1 MSDEIK
7 NQTEKKD
14 KETIQ
19 NNSEILFLY
28 DAKMCNPNGDPDD
41 ENKPRMD
48 YDRGINLVSDVRLK
62 RYIRDYLMDYKD
74 QTIFVSK
81 VNRETVDATGR
92 LKKLIELYKQEIESN
107 EVMKK
112 DLFDRNGPNEKN
124 LAKHL
129 EWLLSKLIDVRFFGA
144 TMPLKSEVGKGAS
157 ITFTGPIQFN
167 WGYSLNKVTGPMESN
182 TITSTFAGAGDEHST
197 MGKDYRVN
205 YSLIAFHGII
215 SAKRAKITEL
225 KTADINLFDEAIVQA
240 IPLEATTRSK
250 TGQSPVLYIRVNY
263 NTSEYFLGDMRKY
276 VKIIDKNN
284 NEITFDDTS
293 KLRSTADY
301 KLDLSE
307 LCAKLG
313 NINDKI
319 LQIHFWKDENL
330 KINGWVIQ
338 KGNEKK
344 NSNEMK
350 LKIKSKGGS
359 EIEILVI
366 ELPKPKEI
374 S

>member
-1 MSDEIK
+1 MSNEIK
-7 NQTEKKD
+7 NQTEKKV

-81 VNRETVDATGR
+81 INGAVVNPKT
-92 LKKLIELYKQEIESN
+92 S
-107 EVMKK
+107 
-112 DLFDRNGPNEKN
+112 
-124 LAKHL
+124 LAKIL
-129 EWLLSKLIDVRFFGA
+129 GIDNKAKINVSSEQVQSFLNNALDVRFFGA
-144 TMPLKSEVGKGAS
+144 ILPDVVFEKGKGNV
-157 ITFTGPIQFN
+157 TFTGPIQFN

-182 TITSTFAGAGDEHST
+182 GITSHFQSGKITDEQDSSKGSGA

-215 SAKRAKITEL
+215 SAKRAENTNL
-225 KTADINLFDEAIVQA
+225 KDADIDLFDNAIVKA

-250 TGQSPVLYIRVNY
+250 TGQSPLLYIRVNY
-263 NTSEYFLGDMRKY
+263 NTSEFFFGDMRKY
-276 VKIIDKNN
+276 VKIIDNN
-284 NEITFDDTS
+284 NIQIAFDDTA

-301 KLDLSE
+301 KLDLSD
-307 LCAKLG
+307 LSAKLG
-313 NINDKI
+313 KINDKI
-319 LQIHFWKDENL
+319 QEIYFWNDENI
-330 KINGWVIQ
+330 KINGWDIQ
-338 KGNEKK
+338 DGNETKLKTKSKDGSNVVIPLIILPKQKK
-344 NSNEMK
+344 NN
-350 LKIKSKGGS
+350 
-359 EIEILVI
+359 
-366 ELPKPKEI
+366 PN
-374 S
+374 